1 METAHL
7 EEIEILRQNI
17 ENLTIP
23 ISNSFMNVK
32 KTKSPK
38 DKINNKNKEIKDEK
52 QNNIN
57 NEIEKDFNEI
67 YNLYANDKQY
77 KIEQEK
83 KERNKLLKI
92 TNFES
97 HQFLG
102 DKYYREKKKLNQS
115 YDFKE
120 SLELFDRNNHKR
132 RKETRYEDDFSS
144 SDSYESDLF
153 EINTKVPKNF
163 KLKTKKDFDK
173 AQNNIK
179 EIVKVSKL
187 NI

>member
-1 METAHL
+1 MEKAHSKA
-7 EEIEILRQNI
+7 IEILRENI
-17 ENLTIP
+17 ESLTIP
-23 ISNSFMNVK
+23 ISNFSLNDK
-32 KTKSPK
+32 NQSPK
-38 DKINNKNKEIKDEK
+38 DKINNKYKEIKDEK
-52 QNNIN
+52 RNIIN

-67 YNLYANDKQY
+67 YNLYANDKEY
-77 KIEQEK
+77 KKKQEE

-92 TNFES
+92 THFES
-97 HQFLG
+97 HQILG
-102 DKYYREKKKLNQS
+102 DKYYREKKVLKPS
-115 YDFKE
+115 YDFEE
-120 SLELFDRNNHKR
+120 SLELLERNNHER

-163 KLKTKKDFDK
+163 KLKTKKDYDK

-179 EIVKVSKL
+179 EIVKVLKL

>member
-1 METAHL
+1 
-7 EEIEILRQNI
+7 
-17 ENLTIP
+17 
-23 ISNSFMNVK
+23 
-32 KTKSPK
+32 
-38 DKINNKNKEIKDEK
+38 
-52 QNNIN
+52 
-57 NEIEKDFNEI
+57 
-67 YNLYANDKQY
+67 
-77 KIEQEK
+77 
-83 KERNKLLKI
+83 LK
-92 TNFES
+92 
-97 HQFLG
+97 
-102 DKYYREKKKLNQS
+102 QS

-120 SLELFDRNNHKR
+120 SLELLDRNNHEG

-179 EIVKVSKL
+179 EIVKVLKL